1 MCGLLMLLQP
11 ACLGVQGT
19 VNKEGKKMSS
29 VKMLC
34 IFCV

>member
-11 ACLGVQGT
+11 ACLGFPGT
-19 VNKEGKKMSS
+19 VNKEGKKMFS

>member
-1 MCGLLMLLQP
+1 MRGLLMLLQP
-11 ACLGVQGT
+11 ACLGLQGT
-19 VNKEGKKMSS
+19 VNREEKKMFS